1 MSSCLPSLVASLPGI
16 IIICGLIALFCIVLF
31 DTTPARGKTRT
42 VKFKEPE
49 KIECGIC
56 NAIAKPNAPQ
66 EGVKFDTDDLLFKV
80 EKEISPDSIVVC
92 KRLKLSELHTDFS
105 TTFVSEAYNIVGIKP

>member
-1 MSSCLPSLVASLPGI
+1 MNNCLPSLVASLPVI

-31 DTTPARGKTRT
+31 DTTPARGQTRT

-56 NAIAKPNAPQ
+56 NPIAKPNAPQ
-66 EGVKFDTDDLLFKV
+66 KDVKFDTDGLLFKV
-80 EKEISPDSIVVC
+80 EKEISSDSIVVSS
-92 KRLKLSELHTDFS
+92 RIFIIT
-105 TTFVSEAYNIVGIKP
+105 GIKPILSLPSK